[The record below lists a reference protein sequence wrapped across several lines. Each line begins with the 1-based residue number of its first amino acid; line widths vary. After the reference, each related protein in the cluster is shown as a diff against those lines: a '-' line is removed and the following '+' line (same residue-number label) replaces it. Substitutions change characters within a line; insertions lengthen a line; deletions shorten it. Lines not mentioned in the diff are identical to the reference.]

1 MIAAAVA
8 TTATTTTVTKETEA
22 KKGSRNDVKKAEN
35 EAEQSRAAP
44 HPDNFSFNY
53 KITKQASISINNSG
67 LNGAWLIPHSLRF
80 SSAHSLLLLNPF
92 GCLPRRGCTLS

>member
-1 MIAAAVA
+1 MIAAAA
-8 TTATTTTVTKETEA
+8 ATTTATKETEA

-35 EAEQSRAAP
+35 KAENEAAP

-67 LNGAWLIPHSLRF
+67 PSGAWLIPPHSVAALPP
-80 SSAHSLLLLNPF
+80 SCMLLNPF